1 MGTVLYLDC
10 ASGASGDM
18 LMGALIELGIPI
30 DDLRAALGPLLPPG
44 TQLRTERVMR
54 SGIAATGF
62 SVIEPPVPGAGQAS
76 PAHTHAHE
84 GHGHTHTH
92 ESHALSHPHGAHS
105 HPHPH
110 DGTGH
115 HHHGGHAE
123 AGALSH
129 THHHRPLQA
138 IYDLIEASALA
149 ARTKARARTLYER
162 LGRAESEIH
171 QTPLDTV
178 HLHEVGALDSVVD
191 IVGVVW
197 AIETLGVDRVVA
209 SPMNVGGGRVRTAHG
224 LLPVPAPATLRL
236 LDGAPVFSDGTPF
249 ELLTPT
255 GALLVTG
262 HATAWGPMPA
272 MTIRRVGYGAGGREL
287 PSHPNV
293 IRAVLGEE
301 DRDTSV
307 DRVVVIETNVDDMN
321 PQLLGSVMDELF
333 AHGALD
339 VFYTPVQMKKNRP
352 GTLVTVVAP
361 PDRREAMME
370 ILFRETTT
378 IGIRH
383 RETVRECLERES
395 VSVQTTFGTV
405 RIKVARRAGMPPK
418 AAPEF
423 DDCVRLARQ
432 HGAAVRDVQAAAMRA
447 YDQRLQAGAEA
458 PRPGEVCDAG
468 TSDTPAE
475 GERHDG

>member
-18 LMGALIELGIPI
+18 LMGALIELGIPV
-30 DDLRAALGPLLPPG
+30 DHLRAALGPLLPPG
-44 TQLRTERVMR
+44 TQLRAERVMR

-62 SVIEPPVPGAGQAS
+62 SVIEPAEPGHGQAS
-76 PAHTHAHE
+76 PAHAHTHEGHRHTHAHH
-84 GHGHTHTH
+84 GHGHQ
-92 ESHALSHPHGAHS
+92 
-105 HPHPH
+105 
-110 DGTGH
+110 
-115 HHHGGHAE
+115 HHGDHAE
-123 AGALSH
+123 TGARSH

-149 ARTKARARTLYER
+149 PRTKARARALYER

-171 QTPLDTV
+171 QTPLDAV

-197 AIETLGVDRVVA
+197 AIDALGVDRVVA

-236 LDGAPVFSDGTPF
+236 LDRAPVFSDGTPF

-262 HATAWGPMPA
+262 YATAWGPMPA

-293 IRAVLGEE
+293 LRAVLGEE

-352 GTLVTVVAP
+352 GTLATVVAP

-383 RETVRECLERES
+383 RESVRECLDREL

-405 RIKVARRAGMPPK
+405 RIKVARRAGMAPK

-447 YDQRLQAGAEA
+447 YDQLLQAGGAG
-458 PRPGEVCDAG
+458 PRPDDVHEAG
-468 TSDTPAE
+468 TADTPAG
-475 GERHDG
+475 GEHDHG